1 MPVISELVVK
11 SKYSS
16 NQSILSKSYEFSEKN
31 KIIDLVVHA
40 EKLLNIMYTA
50 FPNFID
56 IKIIIGIYFIYYREN
71 AGVREPCSFFAEEP
85 ILIRI
90 YRNEFKPILYGFDF
104 SSGEFTP
111 YIRNIKANYDIDMDC
126 KCISI
131 DIAASVV
138 VNLVEESS
146 IILEESI
153 INKGDDEMEDFDEV
167 PSCSLAIGKDYYG
180 GDIKNYTFTL
190 REISKAINQKI
201 IEIEEES
208 QGLKKEIEKM
218 REDIN
223 NKNHKYS
230 SLNDKFNDIS
240 KEYSKQTEKLKSF
253 ENRYLKEQ
261 KRIGTLETENARKIE
276 EIKQLNSEKNE
287 LLLNIEKNKSTIK
300 DKLKQL
306 IAKK

>member
-1 MPVISELVVK
+1 MSVISQLVVK

-16 NQSILSKSYEFSEKN
+16 IKSLLSKDYEFSENK
-31 KIIDLVVHA
+31 KIIDVIVHA

-50 FPNFID
+50 FPNFIE

-85 ILIRI
+85 ISIRI

-104 SSGEFTP
+104 SSGEFAP
-111 YIRNIKANYDIDMDC
+111 YIRNIKAKYDIDMDC

-131 DIAASVV
+131 DISALVV
-138 VNLVEESS
+138 VNLVEENS
-146 IILEESI
+146 IVLEERI
-153 INKGDDEMEDFDEV
+153 INNEDDEMEDFDEV
-167 PSCSLAIGKDYYG
+167 PLSSVALGKDYYG
-180 GDIKNYTFTL
+180 ADIKNYTITL
-190 REISKAINQKI
+190 GEISKAINQKI

-208 QGLKKEIEKM
+208 QSLKKEIEKL

-223 NKNHKYS
+223 KKNHKYL

-240 KEYSKQTEKLKSF
+240 KEYSKQTEKLKSL

-261 KRIGTLETENARKIE
+261 RRTDLLETENTRKIE
-276 EIKQLNSEKNE
+276 EIKQLNNEKNE
-287 LLLNIEKNKSTIK
+287 LLSNIEKNKFTIK

-306 IAKK
+306 IAGK